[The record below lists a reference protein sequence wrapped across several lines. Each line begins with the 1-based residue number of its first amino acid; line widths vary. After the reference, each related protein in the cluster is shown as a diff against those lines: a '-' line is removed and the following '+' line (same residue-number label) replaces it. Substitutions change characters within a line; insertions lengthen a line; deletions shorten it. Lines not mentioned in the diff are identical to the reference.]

1 MAAPGTAAARPP
13 ATMNIEANF
22 DFVILVSLELK
33 GSDKIAQSPVL
44 IGRRNYR
51 KKSDCEGTRPIPE

>member
-1 MAAPGTAAARPP
+1 
-13 ATMNIEANF
+13 MNIEANF